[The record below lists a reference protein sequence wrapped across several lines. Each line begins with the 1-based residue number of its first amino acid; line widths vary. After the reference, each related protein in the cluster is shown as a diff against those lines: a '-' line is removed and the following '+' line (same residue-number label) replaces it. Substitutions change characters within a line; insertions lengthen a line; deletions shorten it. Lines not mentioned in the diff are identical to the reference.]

1 MKPFLKTAG
10 TVVTIAAVMGS
21 GLYAYSDT
29 LPKDSLAKFA
39 DTGEV
44 YAPKNW
50 REWVYVGTPLT
61 PNALNG
67 GEAPFPEFH
76 NVYVEP
82 KAFAYYQKH
91 GAWPEG
97 TQIAKE
103 LTMIRKS
110 ENGNF
115 EDGSSQEVSGR
126 GYFQGEFTGLELT
139 VKDNK
144 RFKDEPGGWAY
155 FSFGHHAP
163 PYAEKAKAFPTDS
176 CNACH
181 EASAADDWVFTQ
193 YYPVL
198 RDVKKK

>member
-1 MKPFLKTAG
+1 MKPFFKLTG
-10 TVVTIAAVMGS
+10 TVLTATLLMGS

-29 LPKDSLAKFA
+29 LPKSSLAKFSKS
-39 DTGEV
+39 GEV
-44 YAPKNW
+44 YAPENW

-82 KAFAYYQKH
+82 SAFAYYQKY
-91 GAWPEG
+91 GVWAEG

-103 LTMIRKS
+103 LTMIRKN

-139 VKDNK
+139 VKDNT
-144 RFKDEPGGWAY
+144 RFKNEPGGWAY

-163 PYAEKAKAFPTDS
+163 PYAKKAKAFPTDS

-193 YYPVL
+193 FYPVL
-198 RDVKKK
+198 RNVKKK